1 MMKSHTKDLY
11 KNIEKVLSWV
21 ITMQS
26 FLDLAYAV
34 QELVMEVP
42 KGIRVQKST
51 WGIRSRKPSS
61 SKQSETTESIN
72 LSLQ

>member
-61 SKQSETTESIN
+61 SK
-72 LSLQ
+72 

>member
-51 WGIRSRKPSS
+51 
-61 SKQSETTESIN
+61 
-72 LSLQ
+72 